1 MKIKTED
8 IKKIVEEVVQDALSE
23 QEEQEAPAEP
33 EAAQPAVDQK
43 ADVGVVLKYIEKIN
57 NIQEYVQLLEAVLAH
72 TPAGDEGLKKRALL
86 AVFKKLG
93 IASSAVKKVAGE

>member
-1 MKIKTED
+1 MKIKLKD
-8 IKKIVEEVVQDALSE
+8 IKQIVEEVVQDAISE
-23 QEEQEAPAEP
+23 QEPPAEP
-33 EAAQPAVDQK
+33 EAAQPAVNQK